1 MMLRWFWQ
9 CCVALVLLTS
19 GQLQA
24 QAASATGPK
33 SAPLATVP
41 KYALLIGNA
50 SYEGNRRSLKNPAQD
65 ARLMADTLRKLGFEV
80 RLHTDLG
87 RSQISNAV
95 AEFADALPEGA
106 TSFVFYAGHGM
117 QIGGASY
124 LIPVDM
130 AVTSEQSVPIRA
142 YPLKTLLERLSAA
155 KSAVNV
161 VVLDACRD
169 NPFQPIPPVRYRS
182 FNNLGLAP
190 IQAPRGTVVAYSTQ
204 PGQLAADGKDN
215 NSVYTAAL
223 ASVLLEP
230 RLTLEDI
237 FKKVNTLVRNK
248 TRDDQIPWFES
259 SLTDEY
265 FFMPPEGITLAPG
278 RVTQIASAETG
289 GKAPSQAAKRGG
301 NDTREDAA
309 VVSDSQTLRLWYLK
323 MSDYEWS
330 EVDWEIQQ
338 RVKRLTEDEIPL
350 LKHQAEGGS
359 VIAMTTLGMAYLEGI
374 SKATDPATGKVM
386 RYQANNTLAHQWL
399 QRAAKEGFPVA
410 QAILGE
416 LYYKGQGVQR
426 DRKEALRLSQLA
438 AKANYPR
445 AKLNLAQLNLES
457 GQMDKQSAA
466 AALESL
472 MRTVT
477 DNSRSRKQ

>member
-1 MMLRWFWQ
+1 MMWRSFFQ
-9 CCVALVLLTS
+9 CCLALVLMTLV
-19 GQLQA
+19 QFEV
-24 QAASATGPK
+24 QAAPASGSVA
-33 SAPLATVP
+33 APLAAVP
-41 KYALLIGNA
+41 KYALVIGNA
-50 SYEGNRRSLKNPAQD
+50 TYEGNRRSLKNPAQD

-87 RSQISNAV
+87 RNQMSNAV

-106 TSFVFYAGHGM
+106 TAFVFYAGHGM

-130 AVTSEQSVPIRA
+130 VVTSEQSVPLRA
-142 YPLKTLLERLSAA
+142 YPLKTLLERVSAA

-169 NPFQPIPPVRYRS
+169 NPFQPAPPVRYRS
-182 FNNLGLAP
+182 LNNLGLAP

-204 PGQLAADGKDN
+204 PGQLAADGQDK

-223 ASVLLEP
+223 AGVLLEP
-230 RLTLEDI
+230 RLALEDI
-237 FKKVNTLVRNK
+237 FKKVNALVRNK
-248 TRDDQIPWFES
+248 TRDDQIPWYES

-265 FFMPPEGITLAPG
+265 FFMPPAGVTVVPG
-278 RVTQIASAETG
+278 RITQVAATETG
-289 GKAPSQAAKRGG
+289 AKTRKRGG
-301 NDTREDAA
+301 ADPAESNAEP
-309 VVSDSQTLRLWYLK
+309 LRLWYLK
-323 MSDYEWS
+323 MSDAEWS

-350 LKHQAEGGS
+350 LKHQAEGGN
-359 VIAMTTLGMAYLEGI
+359 VIAMTTLGMAHLEGV

-399 QRAAKEGFPVA
+399 QRATKEGFPVA
-410 QAILGE
+410 QAVLAE

-426 DRKEALRLSQLA
+426 DRKEALRLTQLA

-445 AKLNLAQLNLES
+445 ANLNLMQMNMEKS
-457 GQMDKQSAA
+457 GQVDRQSAA
-466 AALESL
+466 AAWESV
-472 MRTVT
+472 MRAVIPEPAG
-477 DNSRSRKQ
+477 RR